1 VSEEALTLSVVVP
14 VYNAGPYLER
24 CLRALAASDYHD
36 YEVLVVDD
44 GSTEPVEPSV
54 ARFGFRY
61 LRIDGPGGPARAR
74 NRGVAA
80 AVGRYV
86 AFVDSD
92 VCVHRDAL
100 GRMVSALDAD
110 QKLAAVIGSYDD
122 VPGAPDFIS
131 QYKNLFHHFVH
142 QRSAG
147 AATTFWS
154 GCGAVR
160 RDLFLELR
168 GFDEVR
174 YRRPS
179 IEDIELGTSMTAAGH
194 RILLDGAIRGT
205 HLKRWT
211 LPGLVRTDVAERGI
225 PWVRLMWR
233 SGAAA
238 GTLNVSPKHRASVVL
253 AYGAVF
259 AAVAAGLWPAAA
271 IVAAA
276 AGATVT
282 VVNRDLY
289 SFFAHRKGIWF
300 AIRVVPLHWLYLG
313 YCGASV
319 VLGTLGYLLFDR
331 GERQPSLVT
340 HGRRRRHQL

>member
-1 VSEEALTLSVVVP
+1 VSDEALTLSVVVP

-24 CLRALAASDYHD
+24 CLRALAASDYDD

-44 GSTEPVEPSV
+44 GSTEPVEPAA
-54 ARFGFRY
+54 ARFGFRC
-61 LRIDGPGGPARAR
+61 LRIAGPGGPARAR

-80 AVGRYV
+80 AAGRYV
-86 AFVDSD
+86 AFIDAD
-92 VCVHRDAL
+92 VCVRRDAL
-100 GRMVSALDAD
+100 GRMVAALDAD
-110 QKLAAVIGSYDD
+110 PTLAAVIGSYDD
-122 VPGAPDFIS
+122 APGAPDFIS

-160 RDLFLELR
+160 RDLFLELG

-179 IEDIELGTSMTAAGH
+179 IEDIELGTLMAAAGH
-194 RILLDGAIRGT
+194 RILLDGEIHGT

-211 LPGLVRTDVAERGI
+211 LRSLIRTDVAERGI

-238 GTLNVSPKHRASVVL
+238 GTLNVSPEHRASVAL
-253 AYGAVF
+253 AYVAAF
-259 AAVAAGLWPAAA
+259 AAIASGMWPAAS

-276 AGATVT
+276 AGAAVA

-289 SFFAHRKGIWF
+289 SFFARRKGIWF
-300 AIRVVPLHWLYLG
+300 VIRVVPLHWLYLG
-313 YCGASV
+313 YCGACV
-319 VLGTLGYLLFDR
+319 VLGTLGYLMFDR
-331 GERQPSLVT
+331 GERPPSLVA
-340 HGRRRRHQL
+340 HDRRRSHQL